1 MYYHL
6 TGTNF
11 FEKVTDAAF
20 NDTMEV
26 WEQSLISED
35 KHIYRAEYLAYQILK
50 KAQEAEKKVLSNGM
64 QYLTAEELFRLTD
77 AQLLAYVQNFMAPRY
92 NEGYIKGVH
101 DHDTCILLRAL
112 LNFTQTIDLL
122 KYPSSARACASLYWQ
137 FFADPEHKQLMYHRL
152 KGVGIILQVF
162 PRTREFGGIIEE
174 LQAEVAAF
182 ARQIQLFNE
191 TFASEAGEY
200 LFYEITRSDDFIA
213 DAQAID
219 LYKQFMQ
226 HLSANQFTG
235 NYEKT
240 VKALDKNPVARFKL
254 IKKWLGA
261 YIDFTKQEPKR
272 EYIDETAVL
281 LYGEDISQKK
291 VIHISLKT
299 ELERLQGSHMVLE
312 NGRYLLEYNS
322 FMTKMKTYDTQTA
335 PRFSQFLDS
344 KKKLLEDFRQEV
356 RLEDFKSQVL
366 TSFIRNKLIDQVYL
380 PLIGANLAKQI
391 GTAGNTKR
399 TDRMGML
406 LLISPP
412 GYGKTTLMEYIANR
426 LGIVFMKINGPAIGH
441 KVTSLDP
448 AEAPN
453 ASAREEI
460 EKLGLALEMG
470 DNVMIYL
477 DDIQHCNPEFLQKF
491 ISLCDAQRKIEGV
504 YKGKSRTYDLRGKK
518 VCVVMAG
525 NPYTESGDKFQIPD
539 MLTNRADIYNLGD
552 IIGSADEVF
561 KLSYIEN
568 SLTSNP
574 VMQRLSMKSHAD
586 VLAMVRL
593 AQTGSKDGITYEAS
607 HSAEEINEYVS
618 VLKKLLA
625 IQEVILKVNKE
636 YIRSAAQADEFRTE
650 PPFKLQGSYRNMN
663 KMADKIVAMMNEQEM
678 QMVIESHY
686 QNEAQTLTTGAEAN
700 LLKFKELTGKLTDA
714 EQKRWEDIKTTY
726 VKNNKLRGLGADNQV
741 GQVVLTMESISD
753 GLQGIKQALLR
764 KD

>member
-11 FEKVTDAAF
+11 FEKVTDTAF
-20 NDTMEV
+20 NNTREV
-26 WEQSLISED
+26 WEQALLSEN
-35 KHIYRAEYLAYQILK
+35 KEVYRAEHLAYQILK
-50 KAQEAEKKVLSNGM
+50 KAEEVRKGYGSNGM
-64 QYLTAEELFRLTD
+64 SYLTAEELFTLTD
-77 AQLLAYVQNFMAPRY
+77 ADMLAYIQKFMAPRY

-101 DHDTCILLRAL
+101 DQDTCLLLRTL

-122 KYPSSARACASLYWQ
+122 KYPSPARACASLYWQ
-137 FFADPEHKQLMYHRL
+137 FFADAEHKQLMYHRL

-162 PRTREFGGIIEE
+162 PTTREFGGIIEE
-174 LQAEVAAF
+174 IQAEVASF
-182 ARQIQLFNE
+182 IRQSKLFNE
-191 TFASEAGEY
+191 TFAAEAGEY

-213 DAQAID
+213 DAEAVD

-226 HLSANQFTG
+226 YLSASQFAG
-235 NYEKT
+235 SYENSIT
-240 VKALDKNPVARFKL
+240 ALDKNPAARFKL

-261 YIDFTKQEPKR
+261 YIDFTRQESKR

-281 LYGEDISQKK
+281 LYGGDVHQKK
-291 VIHISLKT
+291 IIQISLKT
-299 ELERLQGSHMVLE
+299 QLEGLQGSHAVLQ
-312 NGRYLLEYNS
+312 NGQYLLDYNR
-322 FMTKMKTYDTQTA
+322 FMTKLKTFDTQA
-335 PRFSQFLDS
+335 IPQFNKYLEA
-344 KKKLLEDFRQEV
+344 KKKLLEDVRQEL
-356 RLEDFKSQVL
+356 RLEDFKSQIL

-391 GTAGNTKR
+391 GTAGDTKR

-460 EKLGLALEMG
+460 EKLSLSLEMG

-539 MLTNRADIYNLGD
+539 MLANRADIYNLGD
-552 IIGSADEVF
+552 IIGSADQAF

-663 KMADKIVAMMNEQEM
+663 KMADKIVAMMNEQEL
-678 QMVIESHY
+678 QMVIQSHY
-686 QNEAQTLTTGAEAN
+686 ENEAQTLTTGAEAN
-700 LLKFKELTGKLTDA
+700 LLKFKELTGKLTET
-714 EQKRWEDIKTTY
+714 EQQRWEDIKATY
-726 VKNNKLRGLGADNQV
+726 VKNKKLKGMGADNQV
-741 GQVVLTMESISD
+741 GQVVLTMESISN
-753 GLQGIKQALLR
+753 GLEGIKQALLR
-764 KD
+764 KE

>member
-1 MYYHL
+1 MP
-6 TGTNF
+6 
-11 FEKVTDAAF
+11 
-20 NDTMEV
+20 
-26 WEQSLISED
+26 
-35 KHIYRAEYLAYQILK
+35 
-50 KAQEAEKKVLSNGM
+50 
-64 QYLTAEELFRLTD
+64 YLTAEELFTLTD
-77 AQLLAYVQNFMAPRY
+77 ADLLAYIQKFMAPRY

-101 DHDTCILLRAL
+101 DQDTCLLLRTL

-137 FFADPEHKQLMYHRL
+137 FFADTDHKQLMYHRL

-162 PRTREFGGIIEE
+162 PTTREFGGIIEE
-174 LQAEVAAF
+174 IQAEVAAF
-182 ARQIQLFNE
+182 IRQSKLFNE
-191 TFASEAGEY
+191 TFAAEAGEY

-213 DAQAID
+213 DAEAVD

-226 HLSANQFTG
+226 YLSDSQFTTS
-235 NYEKT
+235 YENSVT
-240 VKALDKNPVARFKL
+240 ALDKNPAARFKL

-261 YIDFTKQEPKR
+261 YIDFTKQEAKR

-281 LYGEDISQKK
+281 LYGGDVHQKK
-291 VIHISLKT
+291 IIQISLKT
-299 ELERLQGSHMVLE
+299 QLEGLQGSHAVLQ
-312 NGRYLLEYNS
+312 NGQYLLDYNR
-322 FMTKMKTYDTQTA
+322 FMTKLKTFDTQA
-335 PRFSQFLDS
+335 IPQFNKYLEA
-344 KKKLLEDFRQEV
+344 KKKLLEDVRQEL

-366 TSFIRNKLIDQVYL
+366 TSFVRNKLIDQVYL

-391 GTAGNTKR
+391 GTAGDSKR

-460 EKLGLALEMG
+460 EKLSLSLEMG

-539 MLTNRADIYNLGD
+539 MLANRADIYNLGD
-552 IIGSADEVF
+552 IIGSADEAF

-663 KMADKIVAMMNEQEM
+663 KMADKIVAMMNEQEL
-678 QMVIESHY
+678 QMVIQSHY
-686 QNEAQTLTTGAEAN
+686 ENEAQTLTTGAEAN
-700 LLKFKELTGKLTDA
+700 LLKFKELTGKLTETD
-714 EQKRWEDIKTTY
+714 QQRWEDIKATY
-726 VKNNKLRGLGADNQV
+726 VKNKKLKGLGADNQV
-741 GQVVLTMESISD
+741 SQVVLTMESISD
-753 GLQGIKQALLR
+753 GLEGIKQALLR
-764 KD
+764 KE